1 MSVRK
6 HWLLVT
12 AILGIC
18 ILAGCGQDSK
28 NVQSIEAIRYA
39 YESDGDSLIP
49 QPIKSW
55 ILTDEEDLSRFLTAM
70 DRRSKIRDKIDIRP
84 RDYAVHISYDDG
96 SDKEYDLWLDED
108 VEAKGML
115 MEGDMS
121 WFIDEDA
128 NQALQGLLR

>member
-1 MSVRK
+1 MRRRR
-6 HWLLVT
+6 LLVT
-12 AILGIC
+12 AILGLC
-18 ILAGCGQDSK
+18 ILAGCGQDFK
-28 NVQSIEAIRYA
+28 DVQSIDAVRYV

-55 ILTDEEDLSRFLTAM
+55 TLTDEEDLTRFMTAM
-70 DRRSKIRDKIDIRP
+70 KRRSKTKDEIDIRP
-84 RDYAVHISYDDG
+84 RDYAVHICYTDG

-108 VEAKGML
+108 TEAKGIL
-115 MEGDMS
+115 MDGDMT